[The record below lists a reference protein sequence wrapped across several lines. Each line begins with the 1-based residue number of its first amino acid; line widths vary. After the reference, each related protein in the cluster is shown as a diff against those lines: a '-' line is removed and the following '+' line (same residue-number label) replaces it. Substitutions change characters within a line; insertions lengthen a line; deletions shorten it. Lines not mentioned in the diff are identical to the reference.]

1 MLFNTLEMAPPDPIL
16 GLAEA
21 FKKDPTPGKINL
33 GIGVYKD
40 AKGNTPVFQSV
51 KRAEMRILTE
61 ESTKNYVSP
70 NSGTVEYCAAVQ
82 NLLFGAGNPIVKQKR
97 AASAHTPGGTGGLRL
112 AADCIALMAPKATI
126 WGSDPTWP
134 NHPSIFQA
142 AGLAVKTYP
151 YYDANRKSLDF
162 DQMLSALKAVPEGDF
177 VLLHGC
183 CHNPT
188 GLDLD
193 AAQWKAITGAAKAQ
207 KWFPLI
213 DFAYQGLAGG
223 IEEDCLGVR
232 AMCAELPEALICSS
246 FSKNF
251 GLYNERVGA
260 MTLVAETA
268 EAAEKALSHVK
279 RCIRTN
285 YSNPPAHG
293 SSIVTTILN
302 DPDLRKEWEGEV
314 KAMRERIH
322 GMRVLFVETLKAK
335 GVKEDFSFLIRQKGM
350 FSFSGL
356 TKAHVDALKEK
367 YGIYIVGSGRI
378 NVAGMTPDNM
388 DRLCTAIADV
398 LANA

>member
-21 FKKDPTPGKINL
+21 FKKDTNPGKINL

-61 ESTKNYVSP
+61 ESTKNYVNP
-70 NSGTVEYCAAVQ
+70 NSGTAEYCAAVQ
-82 NLLFGAGNPIVKQKR
+82 SLLFGADNPIIKQKR

-112 AADCIALMAPKATI
+112 AADVIAVMAPKATV
-126 WGSDPTWP
+126 WLSDPTWP

-142 AGLAVKTYP
+142 AGLAVKNYP
-151 YYDANRKSLDF
+151 YYDAKNKSLDF
-162 DQMLSALKAVPEGDF
+162 DAMLAALKTVPEGDF

-188 GLDLD
+188 GLDPD
-193 AAQWKAITGAAKAQ
+193 AAQWKAITDVAKAQ
-207 KWFPLI
+207 KWIPLI
-213 DFAYQGLAGG
+213 DFAYQGLADG
-223 IEEDCLGVR
+223 IDEDCLGVR
-232 AMCAELPEALICSS
+232 AMCAALPEALICSS

-260 MTLVAETA
+260 MTLVADTA

-302 DPDLRKEWEGEV
+302 DPDLRAEWEGEV

-322 GMRVLFVETLKAK
+322 GMRVLFVDTLKAK

-356 TKAHVDALKEK
+356 TKAHVDKLKEK

-388 DRLCTAIADV
+388 DQLCTAIADV